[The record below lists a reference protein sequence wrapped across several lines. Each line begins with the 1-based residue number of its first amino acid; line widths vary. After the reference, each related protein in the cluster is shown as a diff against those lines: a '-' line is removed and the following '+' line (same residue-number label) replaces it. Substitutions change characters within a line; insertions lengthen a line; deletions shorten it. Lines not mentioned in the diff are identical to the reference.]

1 MHRGWNFS
9 TSTHVPTTFLITS
22 SLTPHN
28 HHPLTKPTWERLD
41 AVVKQWIYGTISKD
55 LLQTIMKP
63 GATGK
68 ELWAH
73 LEEIFQD
80 NKHTRAVYLEEQFN
94 TTRLENFS
102 NMSDYYKKLKQLS
115 DQLANVGSPVK
126 ESKMV
131 FQLISG
137 LTKEEYDTI
146 TTMIQQ
152 ADPLPSFNK
161 A

>member
-1 MHRGWNFS
+1 MELFHIHACAYNVLD
-9 TSTHVPTTFLITS
+9 HIIANTTQPS
-22 SLTPHN
+22 SVD
-28 HHPLTKPTWERLD
+28 KPTWERLD
-41 AVVKQWIYGTISKD
+41 AVVKQWIYDTISKD

-63 GATGK
+63 GATAK

-102 NMSDYYKKLKQLS
+102 NMSDYCKKLKQLS

-126 ESKMV
+126 ESKIV
-131 FQLISG
+131 L
-137 LTKEEYDTI
+137 
-146 TTMIQQ
+146 
-152 ADPLPSFNK
+152 
-161 A
+161 